1 MVSGL
6 MRLTA
11 VQGFILDKKIGVGQA
26 KRMEDAKV
34 PPDSCI
40 VILRHLHACL
50 ELATKRSNHREAG
63 RALRH
68 MHYPCSTCCVSGV
81 VCAGGTVS
89 CSLHSVVFASLQ
101 AFSIELCSA
110 KC

>member
-6 MRLTA
+6 MRSTA

-40 VILRHLHACL
+40 VILRHLRACL
-50 ELATKRSNHREAG
+50 ELATKRSIHREA
-63 RALRH
+63 RRTLRR
-68 MHYPCSTCCVSGV
+68 MHYPCSACCLSWP
-81 VCAGGTVS
+81 VCASEWRIRST
-89 CSLHSVVFASLQ
+89 VVFASLQ
-101 AFSIELCSA
+101 AVSIELCSA